1 MATTLEKLKDG
12 DQAIVLE
19 LQGGRNFRQRLFQC
33 GVHNG
38 DRVRVIRT
46 GFFRGPVLIEV
57 HGVEVAIGQDM
68 ARKIEVEVA
77 EP

>member
-1 MATTLEKLKDG
+1 MEILKDG

-46 GFFRGPVLIEV
+46 GFFGGPILIEV
-57 HGVEVAIGQDM
+57 HCIEVAIGQDM
-68 ARKIEVEVA
+68 GRKIEVEVA

>member
-1 MATTLEKLKDG
+1 MEKLKDG

-46 GFFRGPVLIEV
+46 GFFGGPILIEIP
-57 HGVEVAIGQDM
+57 GAAVAIGQDM
-68 ARKIEVEVA
+68 ARKIQVEVA

>member
-1 MATTLEKLKDG
+1 MEKLKDG

-19 LQGGRNFRQRLFQC
+19 LQGERNFRQRVFQC
-33 GVHNG
+33 CVQYG

-46 GFFRGPVLIEV
+46 GFFGGPILIEV
-57 HGVEVAIGQDM
+57 HGIEVAIGQDM
-68 ARKIEVEVA
+68 ARKIVVEVA